1 LGKEGLGIKMEP
13 MDMDSE
19 SPRGTKRKADD
30 LSVVTAPRRIKVRP
44 TFSQR
49 TFLMVLRLLI
59 QMLSTK
65 SLPERL
71 LLHQCTP

>member
-1 LGKEGLGIKMEP
+1 MEP

-44 TFSQR
+44 AFSPLR
-49 TFLMVLRLLI
+49 TFLMVLRLLT

-65 SLPERL
+65 SLLEKL
-71 LLHQCTP
+71 LLHQCMP